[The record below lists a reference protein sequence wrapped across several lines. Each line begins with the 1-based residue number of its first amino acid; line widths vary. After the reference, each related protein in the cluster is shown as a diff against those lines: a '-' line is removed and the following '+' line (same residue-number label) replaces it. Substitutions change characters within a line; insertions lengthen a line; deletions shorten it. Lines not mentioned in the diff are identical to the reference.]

1 MGSPTH
7 LRNAPITEAIL
18 DIQTVYKE
26 APSLDSLKLFQE
38 PIKSRYPLEQKRV
51 TGSFEVKFVKGAATV
66 IQSPGL
72 NDGYMFSSDDRKQI
86 VQARIDG
93 FAFSRLKP
101 YTSWETFLPEA
112 KELWKRY
119 LEVVPDG
126 VVTRLA
132 LRYINRMEI
141 PLDKE
146 GIGNYSE
153 YIKTHPVLA
162 PGLPENYTG
171 LFMRLVIPVP
181 KSSAT
186 ANITQTLEPVTS
198 LFVPLIFDID
208 VFRQME
214 CPLNNEDIW
223 GCFDELHSLK
233 NEFFFRSITDK
244 AMEQYK

>member
-1 MGSPTH
+1 MPSPTH

-18 DIQTVYKE
+18 DIQTRYDQT
-26 APSLDSLKLFQE
+26 PSLDRFKLFQA

-51 TGSFEVKFVKGAATV
+51 TGSIEVKFVEGAPKVT
-66 IQSPGL
+66 QSPGL
-72 NDGYMFSSDDRKQI
+72 DDGYLFSSDDRKQI
-86 VQARIDG
+86 VQARVGG
-93 FAFSRLKP
+93 FTFSRIKP

-112 KELWKRY
+112 TELWKRY
-119 LEVVPDG
+119 LEVVPSG

-146 GIGNYSE
+146 GKGNYSE
-153 YIKTHPVLA
+153 YIKTRPVLA
-162 PGLPENYTG
+162 PELPEIYTG
-171 LFMRLVIPVP
+171 FFMRLVIPVP

-186 ANITQTLEPVTS
+186 ANITQILEPVTS

-208 VFRQME
+208 VFREIE
-214 CPLNNEDIW
+214 CPLNSEDIW
-223 GCFDELHSLK
+223 GYFDELHALK